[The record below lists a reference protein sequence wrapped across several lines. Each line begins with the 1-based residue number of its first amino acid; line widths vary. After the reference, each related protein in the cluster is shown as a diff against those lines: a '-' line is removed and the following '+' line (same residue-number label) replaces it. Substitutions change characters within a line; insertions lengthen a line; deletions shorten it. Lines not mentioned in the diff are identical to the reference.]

1 MERPQGPAR
10 GDPPRTPPG
19 REERLRTGL
28 LTMGG
33 WGLGFE
39 LAGAMRGGSGGQEL
53 GTAGLLLTLLS
64 AATFAVALLVALGLA
79 RWRRP

>member
-1 MERPQGPAR
+1 
-10 GDPPRTPPG
+10 
-19 REERLRTGL
+19 
-28 LTMGG
+28 MGG